1 MAWSYDADNLTTDD
15 QSGRINVVR
24 FLVGDTDTNDQLVQ
38 NEEVIFALGQ
48 TNNNVYYAAAQCAM
62 ALSSKF
68 ARKVDVKLDGAL
80 SGQYDGLSKKYRELA
95 FQLKQDG
102 LRNSGRSF
110 SIVAGG
116 LTVSSIDVNRQNTN
130 RVQPSFRR
138 DRFKNGADGTEN
150 YYNDYE

>member
-1 MAWSYDADNLTTDD
+1 MSWSYDETNLTTDD
-15 QSGRINVVR
+15 LSGRINVVR
-24 FLVGDTDTNDQLVQ
+24 FLVGDTDSDDQLVQ

-48 TNNNVYYAAAQCAM
+48 TNNNTYYAAAQCAM

-68 ARKVDVKLDGAL
+68 ARKVDIKLDGAL
-80 SGQYDGLSKKYRELA
+80 AGQYGELSKKYRELA

-116 LTVSSIDVNRQNTN
+116 LTVSSIDSARSNTN

-138 DRFKNGADGTEN
+138 DRFKNGEQPTGD